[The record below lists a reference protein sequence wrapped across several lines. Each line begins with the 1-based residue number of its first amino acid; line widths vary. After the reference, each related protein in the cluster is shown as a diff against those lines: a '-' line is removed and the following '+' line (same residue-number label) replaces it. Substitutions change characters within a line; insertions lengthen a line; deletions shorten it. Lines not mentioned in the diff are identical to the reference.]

1 MRKKLSVFLL
11 IFSFGLSCN
20 INAQV
25 TRAITKSVSKSIG
38 KKETKTAIKVMSKG
52 VLKEIPVGKA
62 SLKVVKQSDGSFIP
76 AIHNLGKNSSNY
88 SDEFNKIILRERR
101 KAITEVHQLIPSER
115 LLKTKRI
122 GDLNETAS
130 AKKLRD
136 NLYARMGVEESNVA
150 KAFGGTAAHHV
161 IEGSDKAAAK
171 SREILKKFK
180 IGINDAEN
188 GVLLPTDEMSIYK
201 GAIHNTNHS
210 DAYSSYV
217 YNKIKNVKSQEE
229 LISRLTEIKRSLI
242 NGTLGLDG
250 KIKVGSTKLIF

>member
-1 MRKKLSVFLL
+1 MKKVLFVIVMMLSL
-11 IFSFGLSCN
+11 GLTCSVK
-20 INAQV
+20 AQV
-25 TRAITKSVSKSIG
+25 ARTITKSVSKSIG
-38 KKETKTAIKVMSKG
+38 KNESKTTIKVMSKG
-52 VLKEIPVGKA
+52 ILKEIPIGKA
-62 SLKVVKQSDGSFIP
+62 SLKVVKQADGSYIP

-88 SDEFNKIILRERR
+88 SEEFNKILLRERR
-101 KAITEVHQLIPSER
+101 KAITDGHQLISSER

-122 GDLNETAS
+122 GDLTESAS

-136 NLYARMGVEESNVA
+136 NLYSRMGIEEANVA

-161 IEGSDKAAAK
+161 IEGSDKAATK

-188 GVLLPTDEMSIYK
+188 GVLLPTDELSIYK

-229 LISRLTEIKRSLI
+229 LIIRLTEIKRSLI
-242 NGTLGLDG
+242 NGSLGLDG
-250 KIKVGSTKLIF
+250 KVKTSTTKLIF